1 MIKLITSN
9 QNLCTLRQSRD
20 LIYLF
25 AGRPHH
31 YSTVSYSIC
40 ALLAPQSAL
49 LHRTIRIVPEERH
62 DRRSS
67 GTIRRAPVALKS
79 AGRSAGHVPALL
91 RDHHCILDYL
101 PAVVYKLY
109 NSIASTSNNSI
120 VPASWRI
127 HSVQCIRSTTST
139 AAYPNTCENR
149 RALYLRAELAKWP
162 PPLQPRFLA
171 AAVAELA
178 VFQHGYRMQVQ
189 SIMEE
194 RHWAYLAL
202 FPEN

>member
-49 LHRTIRIVPEERH
+49 LHRTIRIV
-62 DRRSS
+62 
-67 GTIRRAPVALKS
+67 PVALKS

>member
-49 LHRTIRIVPEERH
+49 LHRTIRKAPEERH

-67 GTIRRAPVALKS
+67 GTIRSAPVALKS

-91 RDHHCILDYL
+91 RAPHCNTNT
-101 PAVVYKLY
+101 VVGLEMVVPP
-109 NSIASTSNNSI
+109 
-120 VPASWRI
+120 VPARKIKVPTIFTKAMNEVEVTPNSDVPRNK
-127 HSVQCIRSTTST
+127 SV
-139 AAYPNTCENR
+139 
-149 RALYLRAELAKWP
+149 LRAADGRLKTRLVNP
-162 PPLQPRFLA
+162 
-171 AAVAELA
+171 
-178 VFQHGYRMQVQ
+178 GRM
-189 SIMEE
+189 
-194 RHWAYLAL
+194 
-202 FPEN
+202 